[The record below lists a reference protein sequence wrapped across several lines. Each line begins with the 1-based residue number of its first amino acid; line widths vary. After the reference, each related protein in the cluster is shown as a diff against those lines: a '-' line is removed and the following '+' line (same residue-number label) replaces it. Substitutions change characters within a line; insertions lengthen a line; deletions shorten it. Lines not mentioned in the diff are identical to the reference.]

1 MRSRPSRSPR
11 PQRLLAG
18 ATAAA
23 TSALLVLTGCS
34 STTPEPESSTPEAN
48 LNAYHQ
54 QKLDW
59 TACKDTAKSESDK
72 KLFAD
77 PALECARVEVPVDY
91 DKPEGNKAQV
101 ALTRLRATSDAQGS
115 LLIDPGGPGGSGTQM
130 VASTQPLW
138 QSNPIAKRF
147 DIVGFDPRGIGSS
160 TPSLD
165 CYTDKEYD
173 AGEVPR
179 YGAVYDITTADQA
192 AELAK
197 RCTKA
202 SGGVENLANAG
213 STNVVHDM
221 DIIREVLGDDKL
233 SYLGYSYGTELGA
246 MYATTYPDKV
256 RAMVLDGAVSPDL
269 TAKEFR
275 AASFEGLQARF
286 NDLAAFCA
294 ESTGCVL
301 GNDPEAANER
311 LHDIVRP
318 IVDTPIESSG
328 GREVSVWDVYLG
340 ISSGLFSEKRWPVII
355 SALTALDA
363 GSSDEILALRDLT
376 YGRGPDGVYN
386 TDLDT
391 NMAVRCMDW
400 PRRTAEEH
408 TALARH
414 IGKVAPMFDLDVF
427 TGASYHSECAAWPAP
442 PTRDEPWLTDS
453 ADLPETLVV
462 STTGDPATPHEGGI
476 AMARAL
482 GGSLLTVDG
491 KQHGVYVLGGNKCV
505 DDIVNTYLIDLETPP
520 KDARCTL

>member
-1 MRSRPSRSPR
+1 M
-11 PQRLLAG
+11 
-18 ATAAA
+18 AAA
-23 TSALLVLTGCS
+23 AAASALLVLTGCS
-34 STTPEPESSTPEAN
+34 SSTPDPESSAAPEAN
-48 LNAYHQ
+48 LNTYHQ

-59 TACKDTAKSESDK
+59 TGCKDTATSEADK
-72 KLFAD
+72 KLFAN
-77 PALECARVEVPVDY
+77 PVLECARVEVPVDY
-91 DKPEGNKAQV
+91 DKPEGNKAQI
-101 ALTRLRATSDAQGS
+101 ALTRLSAAGEARGS

-130 VASTQPLW
+130 IASTLPLW
-138 QSNPIAKRF
+138 QSNPIAKSF
-147 DIVGFDPRGIGSS
+147 DIVGFDPRGTGSS

-173 AGEVPR
+173 AGDVPR
-179 YGAVYDITTADQA
+179 YGAVYDITTADRA

-197 RCTKA
+197 RCTEA

-221 DIIREVLGDDKL
+221 DVIRAALGDDKL
-233 SYLGYSYGTELGA
+233 SYVGYSYGTELGA
-246 MYATTYPDKV
+246 MYATTYPEKV
-256 RAMVLDGAVSPDL
+256 RAMALDGAVSPDL
-269 TAKEFR
+269 SAKEFR

-286 NDLAAFCA
+286 NDLAALCA
-294 ESTGCVL
+294 KSANCVL
-301 GNDPEAANER
+301 GNDPATANDR
-311 LHDIVRP
+311 LHDIVQP
-318 IVDTPIESSG
+318 VIDAPIETSSG
-328 GREVSVWDVYLG
+328 RKVSVWDVYLG
-340 ISSGLFSEKRWPVII
+340 ISSGLFSEKRWPAII

-363 GSSDEILALRDLT
+363 GKADEILAFRDLA
-376 YGRGPDGVYN
+376 YGRGPDGVYH

-391 NMAVRCMDW
+391 NIAVRCMDW

-408 TALARH
+408 TALARQ

-427 TGASYHSECAAWPAP
+427 TGASYHNECAAWPAP
-442 PTRDEPWLTDS
+442 PTRDEPWLTDT

-491 KQHGVYVLGGNKCV
+491 KQHGAYVLGGNKCV
-505 DDIVNTYLIDLETPP
+505 DDIVNTYLVDLKSPP